1 METNN
6 VEINEIT
13 DLEYCFNNLSINDN
27 NDNNNNNTP
36 SPPSPKKIM
45 TEDLGKIFEMA
56 ICLLYETDYD
66 GKYKYGLEEA
76 NQIKEKLYNL
86 KNVFSTN
93 IKHIAKN
100 GNKYDFA
107 TMDDPPRFL
116 SAKSKTRFCQL
127 FEIPTETNIKTYI
140 ENNVVA
146 LLEKYTIHTF
156 ECPMVYYNKHKQ
168 IYWYIQQTTQ
178 IDWHDVGEII
188 FSHIKKK
195 KVWNESTSV
204 LVDGTTIGEFQIHN
218 HRDCIKFRWAF
229 EKLLK
234 IFARNFD
241 IIDL

>member
-1 METNN
+1 
-6 VEINEIT
+6 
-13 DLEYCFNNLSINDN
+13 
-27 NDNNNNNTP
+27 
-36 SPPSPKKIM
+36 
-45 TEDLGKIFEMA
+45 
-56 ICLLYETDYD
+56 
-66 GKYKYGLEEA
+66 
-76 NQIKEKLYNL
+76 
-86 KNVFSTN
+86 
-93 IKHIAKN
+93 
-100 GNKYDFA
+100 
-107 TMDDPPRFL
+107 MDDPPRFL
-116 SAKSKTRFCQL
+116 SAKTTKKDGKVCPAVIGQPSKTRFCQL